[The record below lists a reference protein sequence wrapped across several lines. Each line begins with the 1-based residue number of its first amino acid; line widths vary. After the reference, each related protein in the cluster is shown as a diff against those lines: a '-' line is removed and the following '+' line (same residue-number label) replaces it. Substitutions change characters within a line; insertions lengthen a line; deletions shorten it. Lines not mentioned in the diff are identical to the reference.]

1 MHKFEV
7 PGARIAW
14 SFSDESGHPVVQ
26 LHGLTSSRSRD
37 RELDLD
43 LGRGL
48 SGTRLLRYDAR
59 GHGHSTG
66 RPVPDDY
73 RWTTLADDLLRLLDH
88 WFPGEQVHG
97 VGPSMGTGTLLHAAV
112 REPER
117 FSGFTLLLPPTAW
130 ETRAARA
137 DEYMHCA
144 TLVEEHGMDALIE
157 AGRAAPRPPAT
168 VGHPDTVPHVAAEL
182 LPSIYRG
189 AALSDL
195 PDPAQLATLT
205 QPTTVL
211 AWTDDPA
218 HPVST
223 AEAVAGLMPN
233 AVLHVASTPE
243 EVRRWPSVLAA
254 DVAGVTSV
262 ADTAGRIGHSPDFH

>member
-7 PGARIAW
+7 EGARLAW
-14 SFSDESGHPVVQ
+14 AFSDEDGQPVVQ

-37 RELDLD
+37 RVLDLD

-48 SGTRLLRYDAR
+48 SGTQLLRYDAR

-73 RWTTLADDLLRLLDH
+73 RWTTLADDLLRLLDY

-112 REPER
+112 REPDR

-130 ETRAARA
+130 ETRAERA
-137 DEYMHCA
+137 DEY
-144 TLVEEHGMDALIE
+144 E
-157 AGRAAPRPPAT
+157 RAAKFIEQHGVARLIAAHRSMEQPPAS
-168 VGHPDTVPHVAAEL
+168 VGHPDSVPHVNEQL
-182 LPSIYRG
+182 LPSVYRG

-195 PDPAQLATLT
+195 PSPEQLASLT

-211 AWTDDPA
+211 AWIDDPA

-223 AEAVAGLMPN
+223 AEALVSLMPN
-233 AVLHVASTPE
+233 ATLQVASTPADVQE
-243 EVRRWPSVLAA
+243 WPAVLAA
-254 DVAGVTSV
+254 DVAREHGSDINDEGV
-262 ADTAGRIGHSPDFH
+262 D

>member
-1 MHKFEV
+1 MHRFEV

-14 SFSDESGHPVVQ
+14 AFSDESGQPVVQ

-37 RELDLD
+37 RLLDLD

-66 RPVPDDY
+66 RPVPEDY
-73 RWTTLADDLLRLLDH
+73 RWSTLADDLLRLLDL
-88 WFPGEQVHG
+88 WFPGERVHG
-97 VGPSMGTGTLLHAAV
+97 VGPSMGAGTLLHAAV

-130 ETRAARA
+130 ETRADRA
-137 DEYMHCA
+137 YEYLGSA
-144 TLVEEHGMDALIE
+144 TLVEKHGIDTLVADS
-157 AGRAAPRPPAT
+157 RAIAQPPAS
-168 VGHPDTVPHVAAEL
+168 VGHPDSVPHVREDL
-182 LPSIYRG
+182 LPSVYRG

-195 PDPAQLATLT
+195 PDRDRIASLTL
-205 QPTTVL
+205 PTTVL
-211 AWTDDPA
+211 AWIDDPA

-223 AEAVAGLMPN
+223 AETLASLMPN
-233 AVLHVASTPE
+233 ATLQVASAPAD
-243 EVRRWPSVLAA
+243 VRRWPAVLAA
-254 DVAGVTSV
+254 NVAEAAEVAEV
-262 ADTAGRIGHSPDFH
+262 ADP